1 MTSPAKRKPQA
12 REGKNPLEWAVF
24 GVGLALLLAT
34 VGALVWDAVR
44 GADDPPEL
52 TVSLGAPRR
61 TPGGTHR
68 VPVVVVN
75 RGGETAIGA
84 QIEVVLRG
92 ADGGERERAEV
103 VLDYLPRG
111 SRREAEVFF
120 RADPAGGRLA
130 ARVVGYQL
138 P

>member
-1 MTSPAKRKPQA
+1 MTSPAQRKPQA

-34 VGALVWDAVR
+34 VAALVWDAAR
-44 GADDPPEL
+44 ADDPPEL
-52 TVSLGAPRR
+52 AVSLGAPRR
-61 TPGGTHR
+61 TAGGTYR

-75 RGGETAIGA
+75 RGGETAVGV
-84 QIEVVLRG
+84 QVEVVLLG
-92 ADGGERERAEV
+92 TDGGERERAEV
-103 VLDYLPRG
+103 ALDYLPRG

>member
-1 MTSPAKRKPQA
+1 VSRPAQRKPQA
-12 REGKNPLEWAVF
+12 REAKNPLEWAVF

-34 VGALVWDAVR
+34 VGALVWDAAR
-44 GADDPPEL
+44 GADGPPEPV
-52 TVSLGAPRR
+52 VSLRAPQR
-61 TPGGTHR
+61 TAAGTHR

-75 RGGETAIGA
+75 RGGETAVGA
-84 QIEVVLRG
+84 QIEVVLHG
-92 ADGGERERAEV
+92 ADGGERERAELT
-103 VLDYLPRG
+103 LDYLPRG

>member
-1 MTSPAKRKPQA
+1 MSPAKRQTQI

-24 GVGLALLLAT
+24 GIGLALLVAT
-34 VGALVWDAVR
+34 VGALVWDAAR
-44 GADDPPEL
+44 APGGPPEL
-52 TVSLGAPRR
+52 TVSLRAPRR
-61 TPGGTHR
+61 TAAGTHR

-75 RGGETAIGA
+75 RGGETAVAA

-92 ADGGERERAEV
+92 ADGGERERAELT
-103 VLDYLPRG
+103 LDYLPRG